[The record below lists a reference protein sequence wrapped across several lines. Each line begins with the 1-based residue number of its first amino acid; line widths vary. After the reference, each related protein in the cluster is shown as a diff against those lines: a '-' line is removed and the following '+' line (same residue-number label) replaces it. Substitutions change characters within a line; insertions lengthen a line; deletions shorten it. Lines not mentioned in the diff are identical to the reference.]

1 MSLEQVGWYVA
12 KTGKPRDT
20 IMTAIAKARL
30 VAAYN
35 PQGDSLYETVDA
47 LPAIYS
53 LGKTVEMENARIENL
68 LADTRLKALK
78 EQETLGQLAPITAL
92 EWALSTVCSQISAIL
107 ETIPA
112 KLKRRLPQLTSA
124 DVDIVRKEIAKAR
137 NAAANIRID
146 LDKPETPPPVIAS
159 P

>member
-20 IMTAIAKARL
+20 IMAAIAKAHL

-35 PQGDSLYETVDA
+35 PKGDSLYETVDA

-53 LGKTVEMENARIENL
+53 IGKTVEMENARIENL

-92 EWALSTVCSQISAIL
+92 EWALSTVCSQISATL

-112 KLKRRLPQLTSA
+112 KLKRRLPQLTAA